1 MVYYTKKITVMEAFG
16 MKEMLLIKQGNVY
29 DAIHEE
35 PYVADILVENGKI
48 IQIAPVLEGKIIN
61 EAQILDASDMNVYP
75 GFVEAHCHLGLDG
88 YAIGFEG
95 ADYNE
100 MTDSLTPQLSAI
112 DGLNPQDESIRLAM
126 EGGVTC
132 VAAGPGSSNVLGGT
146 FTAYKTTGKRIDD
159 MVIREKVAMKCAFGE
174 NPKRCYKDKDNYS
187 RMSTASKLRIML
199 DKTIEYM
206 EKKKAAGDD
215 IFKKPAYDP
224 KLEALIPVIEG
235 KMPLKAHAHQAND
248 IYTAIRIAK
257 EYHLGLTIDHC
268 TDGVLIADDL
278 AKEGF
283 PVAVGPSFGHATKF
297 ELKNKSFTTPGVLA
311 KAGCQVSIITDS
323 PVIPEQYLSL
333 CAGLAVKN
341 GMDEFDALKAITI
354 NAAKH
359 IGVSDRV
366 GSIEIG
372 KDADFVIA
380 KGNPMISET
389 ELDFVIID
397 GVIRYSG
404 K

>member
-1 MVYYTKKITVMEAFG
+1 MDG
-16 MKEMLLIKQGNVY
+16 MLLIKQGMIY
-29 DAIHEE
+29 DAVHEK
-35 PYVADILVENGKI
+35 PYVADILAEGGI
-48 IQIAPVLEGKIIN
+48 IRQIAPVIEGVSIN
-61 EAQILDASDMNVYP
+61 GAKILDAAGLNVYP

-88 YAIGFEG
+88 YGMGFEG
-95 ADYNE
+95 EDYNE

-146 FTAYKTTGKRIDD
+146 FAVYKTTGKRIDD
-159 MVIREKVAMKCAFGE
+159 MVIKKKAAMKCAFGE

-199 DKTIEYM
+199 EKTIEY
-206 EKKKAAGDD
+206 KKKKEAAGEDVL
-215 IFKKPAYDP
+215 KQPAYDP
-224 KLEALIPVIEG
+224 KLEALLPVIDGE
-235 KMPLKAHAHQAND
+235 MPLKAHAHQAND
-248 IYTAIRIAK
+248 IYTAIRIAR
-257 EYHLGLTIDHC
+257 EYHVGLTIEHC
-268 TDGVLIADDL
+268 TEGALIADDL

-283 PVAVGPSFGHATKF
+283 PVAVGPSLGHATKF
-297 ELKNKSFTTPGVLA
+297 ELKNKSFTTPGILA

-323 PVIPEQYLSL
+323 PVIPQQYLPL
-333 CAGLAVKN
+333 CAGLAVKD
-341 GMDEFDALKAITI
+341 GMREFDALKAITI
-354 NAAKH
+354 HAAKH

-366 GSIEIG
+366 GSIEVG

-380 KGNPMISET
+380 DGNPMVSDT
-389 ELDFVIID
+389 RLKAVIID
-397 GVIRYSG
+397 GAVRYTE